1 MPRNLQH
8 EIPTKV
14 NKNFRN
20 ALFHIMILFSRRW
33 ITSLSYRV
41 NALIHTFTYSR
52 TTKAV
57 NKKKFPQH
65 YITIQLRNWP
75 QKKNHIIEY
84 RVIILP
90 LLPKNDNNEGSFP
103 LNVWYKEDVQVPR
116 LLISAILYS
125 LWNVTM
131 VFWIADQD
139 DSSGSLPNYNRGS
152 SGPPINN

>member
-1 MPRNLQH
+1 M
-8 EIPTKV
+8 

-57 NKKKFPQH
+57 NTKKISTALYH
-65 YITIQLRNWP
+65 NSITKLAT
-75 QKKNHIIEY
+75 KKNHIIEY